1 MQCGKP
7 NYKPIPNVS
16 INGWYKPSPNGR
28 FIDSFLVLPHY
39 SNYPLFIHIHPLLL
53 AIPLLFIHYC
63 SLYHYYL
70 SIIVGYTTIIY
81 PLLLAIPLLF
91 IHYCWLYH
99 YYLSIIVRYTT
110 IIYPL
115 LLAIP
120 LLFIHY
126 CWLYHIH
133 ALFIHIH
140 PLLLAIY
147 AHYLPLF
154 WHWLHH
160 INRFRHSWAEEQ
172 HESHDGRTSRHKNPP
187 ATNVADKNL
196 KQIWHNSKRTT
207 KHRKWSLTN

>member
-126 CWLYHIH
+126 CWLYHYYLSIIVGYTIFMH
-133 ALFIHIH
+133 YSSIFIHYCWLYTPIIYHYSGIGSTTSIGFATAEPKSNMNHMMAVLADTKIH
-140 PLLLAIY
+140 QQQTL
-147 AHYLPLF
+147 
-154 WHWLHH
+154 
-160 INRFRHSWAEEQ
+160 
-172 HESHDGRTSRHKNPP
+172 
-187 ATNVADKNL
+187 
-196 KQIWHNSKRTT
+196 QIKI
-207 KHRKWSLTN
+207 

>member
-63 SLYHYYL
+63 
-70 SIIVGYTTIIY
+70 
-81 PLLLAIPLLF
+81 
-91 IHYCWLYH
+91 WLYH

-126 CWLYHIH
+126 CWLYHYYLSIIVGYTI
-133 ALFIHIH
+133 FIHYSSIFIH
-140 PLLLAIY
+140 YCWLYTPIIYHYSGIGSTTSIGFATAEPKSNMNHMMAVLADTKI
-147 AHYLPLF
+147 HQQQTL
-154 WHWLHH
+154 
-160 INRFRHSWAEEQ
+160 
-172 HESHDGRTSRHKNPP
+172 
-187 ATNVADKNL
+187 
-196 KQIWHNSKRTT
+196 QIKI
-207 KHRKWSLTN
+207 

>member
-63 SLYHYYL
+63 
-70 SIIVGYTTIIY
+70 
-81 PLLLAIPLLF
+81 
-91 IHYCWLYH
+91 WLYH

-133 ALFIHIH
+133 PLFIHIH

-160 INRFRHSWAEEQ
+160 INRFRHS
-172 HESHDGRTSRHKNPP
+172 
-187 ATNVADKNL
+187 
-196 KQIWHNSKRTT
+196 
-207 KHRKWSLTN
+207 